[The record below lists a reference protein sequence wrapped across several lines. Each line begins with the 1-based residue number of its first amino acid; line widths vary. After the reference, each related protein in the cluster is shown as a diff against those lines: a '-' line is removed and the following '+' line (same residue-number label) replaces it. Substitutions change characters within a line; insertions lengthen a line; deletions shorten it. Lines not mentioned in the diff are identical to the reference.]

1 MANIFVT
8 SGELFESAL
17 ATLRE
22 AGSVSVWAGGGPIPR
37 AELEAGV
44 ADADALVC
52 MLGTRVDEALL
63 AKAPRLQIVANV
75 AVGYD
80 NIDVDAAARRGVWV
94 TNTPDVLTEAT
105 ADLAWLLILGVAR
118 RAVEAERFL
127 REDRFGGWGFRT
139 LLGIDLAGKRLAVI
153 GHGRIGRAVA
163 RRAEGFGMTVDTAD
177 SRATSE
183 KLDRLVAGADVVTL
197 HVPLTGAT
205 RHLMDARRLALM
217 KSSAIL
223 VNTSRGPVVDEA
235 ALAEALVAGRI
246 WGAGLDVYENE
257 PRVHPL
263 LLEAPNTMLLPH
275 VGSATLETRQR
286 MAEVAARNV
295 AEALGGREPPNA
307 VAGRRGPAAG
317 RTAE

>member
-1 MANIFVT
+1 MAKIFVT

-22 AGSVSVWAGGGPIPR
+22 AGSVSVWEGDGAIPR
-37 AELEAGV
+37 ADLEAGV

-63 AKAPRLQIVANV
+63 SASRMRIVANV

-80 NIDVDAAARRGVWV
+80 NIDVEAAARREVWV

-105 ADLAWLLILGVAR
+105 ADLTWALILGVAR
-118 RAVEAERFL
+118 RVIEAERFL

-139 LLGIDLAGKRLAVI
+139 LLGIDLAGKRLAIVGI
-153 GHGRIGRAVA
+153 GRIGRAVA
-163 RRAEGFGMTVDTAD
+163 RRAEAFGMIVDAAGSSTPP
-177 SRATSE
+177 E
-183 KLDRLVAGADVVTL
+183 ELDRLVAVADVVSL
-197 HVPLTGAT
+197 HVPLTNAT

-217 KSSAIL
+217 KPTAIL
-223 VNTSRGPVVDEA
+223 VNTSRGPVIDEA
-235 ALAEALVAGRI
+235 ALAEALVAGRL

-257 PRVHPL
+257 PRVHAL
-263 LLEAPNTMLLPH
+263 LLEAPNAMLLPH
-275 VGSATLETRQR
+275 IGSATLETRQR

-295 AEALGGREPPNA
+295 AEALAGRRPPNA
-307 VAGRRGPAAG
+307 VVPGRPLATDR
-317 RTAE
+317 